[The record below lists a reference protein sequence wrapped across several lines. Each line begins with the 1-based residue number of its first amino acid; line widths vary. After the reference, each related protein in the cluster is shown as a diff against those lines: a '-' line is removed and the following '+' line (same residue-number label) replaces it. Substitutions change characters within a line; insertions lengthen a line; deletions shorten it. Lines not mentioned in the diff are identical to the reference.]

1 MNRLVLMV
9 FALLTTIAS
18 AQAQTYSTELE
29 SNAQVGDVDAQCVLG
44 IYYYELGES
53 KKNTSREMEIAP
65 RIQECNQMAEKS
77 VR

>member
-53 KKNTSREMEIAP
+53 KKHIKGNGNRSQNTRMQP
-65 RIQECNQMAEKS
+65 NG
-77 VR
+77 